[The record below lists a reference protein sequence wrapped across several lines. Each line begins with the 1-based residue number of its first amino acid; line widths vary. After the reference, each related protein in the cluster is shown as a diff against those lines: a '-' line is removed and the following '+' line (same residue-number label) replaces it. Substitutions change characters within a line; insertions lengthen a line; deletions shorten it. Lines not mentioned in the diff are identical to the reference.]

1 MLLGKSKVNQTINQ
15 SKAKISN
22 VSEYI
27 YGSILWDKFMPYQK
41 DAPKGLSM
49 FSLMN
54 YRETLEP
61 IYLNGLSEM
70 HEMCTMSEMFVLWWL
85 GKQS

>member
-1 MLLGKSKVNQTINQ
+1 
-15 SKAKISN
+15 
-22 VSEYI
+22 
-27 YGSILWDKFMPYQK
+27 MPYQK

-70 HEMCTMSEMFVLWWL
+70 HEMCTMSEMFVL
-85 GKQS
+85 